1 MKIKKTAALILAAS
15 LTLGSAITS
24 LGGIQVVQGT
34 EISTKVG
41 DDRTNTFGTTDIK
54 FVFKEFDPASGLI
67 PVRQIPPTWREWG
80 EEERDDSRL
89 LFLNTSGEIAIPVNE
104 NWRLVSGFQSG
115 QAFVREAST
124 NALVRIDTAGQ
135 ETGRFSVEENIAR
148 LMVLPDSSPYAFFCI
163 TGKAGG
169 PVSESENFKALFV
182 EENGSVKTV
191 ELQGTYWD
199 MGQFESNGYAPLFK
213 VTGTYDTQW
222 RIEGAEDWETVTHY
236 NTAQID
242 YLDVNGVIHSG
253 SMPGYVEK
261 EAPEYIPAPYDIG
274 LPFDNTTKKYI
285 YRAASYELRK
295 VDFVSG
301 MGDIYEIFDKSG
313 AGTGVKIY
321 SIAFGTD
328 SFVIARAFDPA
339 YEENFSLDRL
349 KPPYYIY
356 YINQTN

>member
-67 PVRQIPPTWREWG
+67 PVRQIPPTWMEWG

-135 ETGRFSVEENIAR
+135 ETGRFSIEENIAR
-148 LMVLPDSSPYAFFCI
+148 LMVLPDSSPYAFCCI

-169 PVSESENFKALFV
+169 AVSESENFKALFV

-222 RIEGAEDWETVTHY
+222 RIEGAENWETVTHY

-274 LPFDNTTKKYI
+274 LPFDNTTKEYI